1 MNWLKNSLPQ
11 APHLLR
17 GEQAEAASLRFLRG
31 QRMKLVE
38 KNFRCPQG
46 EIDLIMRDSKALVF
60 VEIRYRGNP
69 NFGDG
74 ADSVGFRKQRKL
86 INAANV
92 YLQSNPATQPCRFD
106 VVAVSRDHKD
116 HWQFRWIKN
125 AFQEM
130 S

>member
-1 MNWLKNSLPQ
+1 MNWLKNRLPQ

-17 GEQAEAASLRFLRG
+17 GEQAEAASLRFLRR
-31 QRMKLVE
+31 QHMKLVK

-46 EIDLIMRDSKALVF
+46 EIDLIMQDSKALVF
-60 VEIRYRGNP
+60 VEIRYRSNP

-74 ADSVGFRKQRKL
+74 ADSVDFRKQKKL
-86 INAANV
+86 IHAANV
-92 YLQSNPATQPCRFD
+92 YLQSNPADQPCRFD
-106 VVAVSRDHKD
+106 VVAVSRDQQD
-116 HWQFRWIKN
+116 HWQFRWIKD